1 MLSFSWQKIKSA
13 YQWRSWH
20 AYLLLALA
28 AVVVY
33 GQTLF
38 FDYSYFDDQHLI
50 LEQADILERAN
61 PGEIFFNDVFFSN
74 TKVYYRPLLIL
85 SLSWD
90 WYWGQGTVFAFHF
103 SNLLLHI
110 IAACLLFYLLRLI
123 NTKERLA
130 FFLSLFFT
138 VHPVLAQAVAWIP
151 GRNDSLA
158 AIFIFGVL
166 IFLSHWFRR
175 ERLFDLICLWLLFLL
190 ALFTKET
197 AALLPLLAL
206 GWILVFERT
215 FFSWFKLG
223 LAAVGATVAGF
234 IWYLART
241 AALGATGGFLWESLL
256 NNLLSPLIF
265 LGKVFLPFNLSVYPV
280 PADTP
285 WLYGVVVLLAL
296 IALLI
301 YSRPFS
307 WPRVLFGFIWFW
319 SFLVLGSLRSDSELF
334 RNFLEHRLYVPFLG
348 ILIILRET
356 ENSWQR
362 LSPLWRRRALIFIFS
377 LLIILNWRHTW
388 NFQDRFHFW
397 KQAVASSPH
406 APLAH
411 RNLGAMYY
419 LEGDLN
425 QAEVLF
431 RRALALNPQEPMAH
445 NNLAAIYIDRKD
457 FWRAESELKKELEI
471 NPFYDLAFFNLGRV
485 YYERGLYQEAGALWR
500 ETLKV
505 NPRHQEAARMLEFLN
520 QNLKAQ

>member
-1 MLSFSWQKIKSA
+1 MPIFSWQKIKAA

-20 AYLLLALA
+20 TYLLLASA
-28 AVVVY
+28 AVIVY

-61 PGEIFFNDVFFSN
+61 PGEIFFNDVFFSSA
-74 TKVYYRPLLIL
+74 KVYYRPLLIF

-90 WYWGQGTVFAFHF
+90 WHWGQGTVFAFHF
-103 SNLLLHI
+103 SNLVLHI

-123 NTKERLA
+123 NIKEQPA
-130 FFLSLFFT
+130 FYLSLFFT

-151 GRNDSLA
+151 GRNDSLV
-158 AIFIFGVL
+158 AIFIFSTL
-166 IFLSHWFRR
+166 IFLSRWFQR
-175 ERLFDLICLWLLFLL
+175 EKLLDLICLWLLFLL

-206 GWILVFERT
+206 AWVLVFERP
-215 FFSWFKLG
+215 FFTWFKLG
-223 LAAVGATVAGF
+223 LAAAGATAAGF

-241 AALGATGGFLWESLL
+241 AALGSSSGILWESLF

-285 WLYGVVVLLAL
+285 WFYGVASFLAL

-307 WPRVLFGFIWFW
+307 WSRVLFGFIWFW
-319 SFLVLGSLRSDSELF
+319 SFLVLGSLRPDSDLF

-348 ILIILRET
+348 LLIILSEAG
-356 ENSWQR
+356 NAWQR
-362 LSPLWRRRALIFIFS
+362 LSPLWRRRALILVFF
-377 LLIILNWRHTW
+377 LLIILNWRHAW

-445 NNLAAIYIDRKD
+445 NNLAAIYIDRQD

-471 NPFYDLAFFNLGRV
+471 NPLYDLAFFNLGRV
-485 YYERGLYQEAGALWR
+485 YYERGRYQEARALWQ
-500 ETLKV
+500 ETLRV
-505 NPRHQEAARMLEFLN
+505 NPRHPEAARMLEFLE
-520 QNLKAQ
+520 QRLKAQ